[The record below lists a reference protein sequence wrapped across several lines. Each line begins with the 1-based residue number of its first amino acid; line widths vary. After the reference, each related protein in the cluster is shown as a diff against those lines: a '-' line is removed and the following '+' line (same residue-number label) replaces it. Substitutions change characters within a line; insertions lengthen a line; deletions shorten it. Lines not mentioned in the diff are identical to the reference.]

1 MSKQPRKDGAVLVDT
16 TYFWIPIHEVAPMS
30 SSKIQLINK
39 EAGCAS
45 YGTLASAPGFWTHW
59 APLPK
64 FRDDESSYLGVSS
77 KTPKADV
84 LVNSGALM
92 LALNSLKRGT
102 QSQREIAEE
111 LEKTVVNIKN
121 TALF

>member
-1 MSKQPRKDGAVLVDT
+1 MSIQPRKDGTVLVDT

-39 EAGCAS
+39 GAGCAS

-64 FRDDESSYLGVSS
+64 FRDDESSYLGVST
-77 KTPKADV
+77 KVPKADV

-121 TALF
+121 TAVF